1 MKPELHTGPNVI
13 PRSCLIS
20 KGQFIVLP
28 MSKRKS
34 CGFLYQNKQAS
45 WRTYLI
51 VNPLYPTLYLMDE
64 NIWIRYRGDDED
76 LTARSRTPG
85 PGFTATATARYKN
98 LRIIVFCFL
107 KGIHFGDFLSILGI
121 YRHCFRFLCVGGCWD

>member
-1 MKPELHTGPNVI
+1 MEPELHTGPNVI

-20 KGQFIVLP
+20 KGQIIVLR

-34 CGFLYQNKQAS
+34 CGFYIKISKQAGARKDDTMPHYTDEAKS
-45 WRTYLI
+45 PTSLSYLI
-51 VNPLYPTLYLMDE
+51 VNPLYPTLYLTDE

-107 KGIHFGDFLSILGI
+107 KGIHFVDF
-121 YRHCFRFLCVGGCWD
+121 